1 MYSPHRL
8 FSLHPWWLKLRLKKY
23 GIYFD
28 YNVIL
33 QFGFVDFSEQL
44 PVCSTRGAVNRSLSL
59 SVPPR
64 SHAYIY
70 RYIYYILY
78 IPIISP

>member
-1 MYSPHRL
+1 MAY
-8 FSLHPWWLKLRLKKY
+8 
-23 GIYFD
+23 ID

-64 SHAYIY
+64 SHAYMLGTQGI
-70 RYIYYILY
+70 YIYIMYIWGLEGYIHLY
-78 IPIISP
+78 SPETEVFSTEVKN